1 MTLIH
6 VFSLVLAV
14 LGVFLN
20 NRKRRL
26 CFACWLFS
34 NLFWSCYVCWL
45 VSNFAWAVINWTHGL
60 HIEALQNA
68 IFLYLAVEGI
78 YKWRG
83 ERW

>member
-34 NLFWSCYVCWL
+34 NLFW
-45 VSNFAWAVINWTHGL
+45 AVINWTHGL

-78 YKWRG
+78 VKWKG
-83 ERW
+83 EKW